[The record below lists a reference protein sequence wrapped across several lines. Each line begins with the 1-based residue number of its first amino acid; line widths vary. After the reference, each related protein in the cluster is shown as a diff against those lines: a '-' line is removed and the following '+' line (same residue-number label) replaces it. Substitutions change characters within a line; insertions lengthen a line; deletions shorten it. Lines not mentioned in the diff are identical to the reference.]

1 MTTPDSLH
9 EQIAEFVRNVT
20 TAMGITVTV
29 TSENTSDGLRVDI
42 SGEEGELLV
51 RRKGEALDSLQHLV
65 NSIWRDQTGRDGRIV
80 VDCLDFRKG
89 KDVELRQMT
98 KFMIERAKM
107 TRVPQE
113 MGPLNSYS
121 RRLVHL
127 EVSLDP
133 GVASESQGDGL
144 VKTIIISPR

>member
-1 MTTPDSLH
+1 MSTQASLS
-9 EQIAEFVRNVT
+9 EEIGAFVRDVVA
-20 TAMGITVTV
+20 AMGITVTV
-29 TSENTSDGLRVDI
+29 TATSGAEGVRVDI

-51 RRKGEALDSLQHLV
+51 RRKGEALDALQHLV

-89 KDVELRQMT
+89 KDAELRQMAR
-98 KFMIERAKM
+98 FLIEKAKM
-107 TRVPQE
+107 TGAPQE

-133 GVASESQGDGL
+133 GVSSESQGDGM
-144 VKTIIISPR
+144 VKTVVISPR